1 MRIVMRVVFIDDD
14 RYLQMRIVMR
24 VIFIDEDSD
33 ESDIYR

>member
-1 MRIVMRVVFIDDD
+1 MRIVMRVVFTDDD

-24 VIFIDEDSD
+24 VVFTDEDSD